1 MSAINCLRNFVCGAF
16 VVVLTFSCAMSSAD
30 TFILADGRAFPG
42 QLWQGQNGAA
52 ERSIFRF
59 TAKPNPAYP
68 RAAMKIA
75 KVAVDPAGKI
85 YFASGLDGY
94 VMHLLDGKNEVVSF
108 EFDGQIRDLDCG
120 GEDHTVYFSVVP
132 TPQNSE
138 PLADG
143 KIYRRDLWAGQPSEA
158 ATVQQSQVGG
168 NWWGTFAIQNGTTY
182 IATLDT
188 PSRLFKLTSAEP
200 EQVFPANQH
209 KIQGLTTAP
218 DGRFVFTDGTG
229 NVYRTADFENVET
242 VFQGNQKF
250 TDAAVRPDATG
261 SGR

>member
-1 MSAINCLRNFVCGAF
+1 MSAIHCFRSFACGAF
-16 VVVLTFSCAMSSAD
+16 VLGYSFSCAISSAD

-42 QLWQGQNGAA
+42 QIWQSQNGAA

-59 TAKPNPAYP
+59 DAKANPAYP

-75 KVAVDPAGKI
+75 KVAADPAGKI

-108 EFDGQIRDLDCG
+108 EFGGQVRDLDCG

-143 KIYRRDLWAGQPSEA
+143 KIYRRDLWAGGPSEA
-158 ATVQQSQVGG
+158 ATVPQSQVGG

-182 IATLDT
+182 IATLDS

-200 EQVFPANQH
+200 EAAFPANRF
-209 KIQGLTTAP
+209 KIQGLTSTP
-218 DGRFVFTDGTG
+218 DGRFIFTDGAG

-250 TDAAVRPDATG
+250 TDAAVRSDIPA
-261 SGR
+261 R